1 MQGGTSRDLLAEIN
15 VTPMIDVL
23 LVLLMIFILAAQ
35 FRAILKVNVPPPTA
49 AAPRVATPQVVLDLK
64 GDGSYEINGAPVR
77 FAALPARLR
86 VLYAGTG
93 RQLLYVRAARGRR
106 YKEVIAA
113 LDAAKDAGVPVIGY
127 MP

>member
-1 MQGGTSRDLLAEIN
+1 MQTGTSRELVAEIN

-23 LVLLMIFILAAQ
+23 LVLVIVFILAAQ
-35 FRAILKVNVPPPTA
+35 LRAVLQVNVPPPAVADPRTA
-49 AAPRVATPQVVLDLK
+49 EPQVVLDLRA
-64 GDGSYEINGAPVR
+64 DGSYAINGTAVR

-93 RQLLYVRAARGRR
+93 RQLLYVRAARGRL

-113 LDAAKDAGVPVIGY
+113 VDVAKGAGVPVIGY